1 MTKSYLQ
8 WLLSR
13 ETRLMDPSSGIDS
26 PGGLDLEGML
36 HSLLSF
42 STNICQQVHECSAE
56 CNVETPNQ
64 NFPQIKL
71 LDISGPHCHSHRRL
85 CPARHC
91 SHPCSRRPRP
101 RSSPFVSLHCQR
113 VILWF
118 QISTFDKVSIPTIT
132 HSPDNRDSPP
142 SFFHSFPSTHTPEDR
157 TNKIDFGSRLVV
169 QNKKENY
176 WSPP

>member
-1 MTKSYLQ
+1 
-8 WLLSR
+8 
-13 ETRLMDPSSGIDS
+13 MDPSSGIDS

-42 STNICQQVHECSAE
+42 PTNICQQVHECSAE

-101 RSSPFVSLHCQR
+101 RSSPFVSLHVAVHVLAPCRSCHCPCPHSSPFAPLFIIAR
-113 VILWF
+113 VSPCLFCLLSSSFLPSVRPPLCLHSLDPSLDLHLPNSLIYP
-118 QISTFDKVSIPTIT
+118 SRYHVVSC
-132 HSPDNRDSPP
+132 R
-142 SFFHSFPSTHTPEDR
+142 
-157 TNKIDFGSRLVV
+157 
-169 QNKKENY
+169 
-176 WSPP
+176 